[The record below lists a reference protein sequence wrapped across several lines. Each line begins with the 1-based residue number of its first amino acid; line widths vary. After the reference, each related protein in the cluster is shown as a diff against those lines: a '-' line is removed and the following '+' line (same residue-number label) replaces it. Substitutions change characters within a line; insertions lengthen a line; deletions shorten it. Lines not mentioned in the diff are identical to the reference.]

1 MGKPWLL
8 VALAYVGA
16 VVGAGFASGQEIW
29 QFFGRHG
36 PAGLVGIA
44 GAGACFLGFGYLA
57 LEHGRRGV
65 ARMADLL
72 GAVYPRWLVMA
83 GDGVMTL
90 FLGAGLVAVVAG
102 AGALGRTLVGI
113 SGWTGGLITAALVLG
128 AAMRGTRM
136 VLVVNTGLMPVL
148 IVLTAAVA
156 IGARP
161 SHSVPLSPEP
171 ASGHWLGSALLYV
184 SYNLLGSLVLLLSL
198 GRELSSRR
206 HSFLAALTAGGI
218 LSVLAAL
225 EHRAVSVLPLSPLG
239 MPMVEAA
246 RHIHPVVGAA
256 YGVTLWIALFT
267 TGVAEAFALIS
278 RFGPRVVPWLALSA
292 GCSTCGFGDLV
303 ATAYPAMG
311 IAALWLWIPLLFAPV
326 RPPFD

>member
-1 MGKPWLL
+1 MT
-8 VALAYVGA
+8 
-16 VVGAGFASGQEIW
+16 
-29 QFFGRHG
+29 
-36 PAGLVGIA
+36 
-44 GAGACFLGFGYLA
+44 
-57 LEHGRRGV
+57 
-65 ARMADLL
+65 DLL

-102 AGALGRTLVGI
+102 AGALGRALLGI
-113 SGWTGGLITAALVLG
+113 SGWTGGLITAALVLS
-128 AAMRGTRM
+128 AALRGTRM
-136 VLVVNTGLMPVL
+136 VLMVNSGLMPVL
-148 IVLTAAVA
+148 IVLTVAVA
-156 IGARP
+156 IGAG
-161 SHSVPLSPEP
+161 SHSAPVSPPP
-171 ASGHWLGSALLYV
+171 ASGHWLSSALLYV

-218 LSVLAAL
+218 LTVLAAL
-225 EHRAVSVLPLSPLG
+225 EHRVVSVLPLSPLG
-239 MPMVEAA
+239 MPMVVAA

-311 IAALWLWIPLLFAPV
+311 IAALWLWTPLLFASA
-326 RPPFD
+326 RPPSD